1 MSDVNNQYD
10 FFKEV
15 NIDANGNLGVVV
27 TGGGGGLP
35 ALTTDH
41 VWLGNASNVA
51 VEVNKNTLGTSVTAD
66 NGLTELTGNI
76 ELGGTLSKQTTING
90 GSNQFDL
97 GTLGSEL
104 TKFTV
109 NSIEGQFD
117 YMSGLQGIKTSVNPG
132 GDTKALFD
140 SSGVKTLERGI
151 YDKQYVTTI
160 TGTQDILFNLASN
173 GFSEFVRLSYANDGL
188 AITPTQVY
196 IQKGSNF
203 IETNTTET
211 KMNFGSNSVEINSV
225 GVEINTNDL
234 KVTGTVDGRDI
245 ATDGTK
251 LDTISTN
258 ADVTLDSISAGSNI
272 TISPAGVIAST
283 GGGASPLTTKGDLY
297 TYDTTDERL
306 PVGTDGQA
314 LVANSSTTTGLEWKT
329 LSIYGVKL
337 NTPTETEWES
347 ERTSWASNNAVGALG
362 SALKL
367 PMAGYRFNSGGI
379 GAVGS
384 NGSYWSSTV
393 NSTNSKRLTF
403 DNGGSQININSRAFG
418 FSVRLIVD
426 GTFTQAEYNTDY
438 STKIIEHLGL
448 TYGFVY
454 NTSTHKIWLDRN
466 LGATQ
471 VATGSTDTASYG
483 DLYQW
488 GRPFDGHQSRTSL
501 THSDTLG
508 KPSTEYETGAWDG
521 KFITTAAAPNDWLS
535 VQDTSL
541 LQNRDSM
548 TNRTLTLEEPT
559 VSDDITI
566 FRTDVAI
573 VMQEVI
579 AFSTGTSPDTTYD
592 IKYST
597 DRSAAGT
604 SLVSSEQ
611 TTSVS
616 TGDVATI
623 SNVNIPA
630 NSFVWLE
637 VSAASGTDVYLSL
650 DIRYTKV

>member
-27 TGGGGGLP
+27 SGGGGGLP

-51 VEVNKNTLGTSVTAD
+51 VEVNKSTLGGSVTAD

-90 GSNQFDL
+90 AFNQFDL
-97 GTLGSEL
+97 GTLGSEI

-117 YMSGLQGIKTSVNPG
+117 YMGGPQGIQTTIDPG
-132 GDTKALFD
+132 QDTKKVFD
-140 SSGVKTLERGI
+140 GGGVKTVERGF
-151 YDKQYVTTI
+151 YDKQYITTI

-173 GFSEFVRLSYANDGL
+173 GSSEFVRLSYANDGL
-188 AITPTQVY
+188 AITPTQVF
-196 IQKGSNF
+196 IQKGGNF

-211 KMNFGSNSVEINSV
+211 KMNFGSNSVDINSV
-225 GVEINTNDL
+225 GVEINTNNLKAAETGSTIATSTNSVLFSANASTITGSDKSSILSSATITDL
-234 KVTGTVDGRDI
+234 NNQLSSSISSDTSTISGNVKSSIISSDEVSLTDSVESSIIGAGDDTELKDSFNSVIVGGSQNVIDTSSRSSIIGGGGTGILDKNTLTNVQNSVILGGTNINGTLSNMVYVPNLEVANGGNITLTGLVDGRDI

-251 LDTISTN
+251 LDTI
-258 ADVTLDSISAGSNI
+258 
-272 TISPAGVIAST
+272 
-283 GGGASPLTTKGDLY
+283 
-297 TYDTTDERL
+297 
-306 PVGTDGQA
+306 
-314 LVANSSTTTGLEWKT
+314 
-329 LSIYGVKL
+329 
-337 NTPTETEWES
+337 
-347 ERTSWASNNAVGALG
+347 
-362 SALKL
+362 
-367 PMAGYRFNSGGI
+367 
-379 GAVGS
+379 
-384 NGSYWSSTV
+384 
-393 NSTNSKRLTF
+393 
-403 DNGGSQININSRAFG
+403 
-418 FSVRLIVD
+418 
-426 GTFTQAEYNTDY
+426 
-438 STKIIEHLGL
+438 
-448 TYGFVY
+448 
-454 NTSTHKIWLDRN
+454 
-466 LGATQ
+466 
-471 VATGSTDTASYG
+471 
-483 DLYQW
+483 
-488 GRPFDGHQSRTSL
+488 
-501 THSDTLG
+501 
-508 KPSTEYETGAWDG
+508 ETGAEVNP
-521 KFITTAAAPNDWLS
+521 ILS
-535 VQDTSL
+535 
-541 LQNRDSM
+541 
-548 TNRTLTLEEPT
+548 RTLTLEEPT

-573 VMQEVI
+573 VIQEVI

-630 NSFVWLE
+630 NSIVWLE
-637 VSAASGTDVYLSL
+637 VSAASGTSVYLSL
-650 DIRYTKV
+650 DIRYTEV